1 MAEWLLD
8 SRTKVQETKAIELQL
23 ESKTIRLNLK
33 IELCGTIKGLEAIA
47 KTEPHDHLGS
57 LTLLLNQLDHDEE
70 ATHDEEVEQGMATSL
85 VMMLH
90 KTMLQPGDQ
99 QYRGHI
105 GRSRALR
112 VSIICSALEIVFR
125 CSATT
130 MKAYID
136 TKPAEMLPTLLT
148 VIELFMSRCGS
159 NTVREV
165 VLHKT
170 TRILNRL
177 CVHGLSIEKDL
188 VKALMVLLK
197 ADLSTDTRIDASCA
211 LASLAATSNVKHST
225 LEKIEHAS
233 RSLVSTLT
241 TAASSVPHYQ
251 AEEIFDALVNLASSM
266 DIVLVHIARRGCTLR
281 VLCQGM
287 KSVIP
292 ELRHNSYMIAKNLL
306 RCNASFVEL
315 LSTKPANGR
324 IILQGLTTA
333 VLNEDVSEMQ
343 HYATCTLTETLVNMN
358 SSLDHIEIITDSLIV
373 VAAAAMQDRTA
384 NEAGIALC
392 NKAPALEEPSGYRA
406 SVFIAVASLAQ
417 SSSGLVRAEALR
429 ALAKL
434 CTRES
439 TRRFLAEQKSF
450 QQAILWNITKGNDEA
465 VSAAIAILG
474 QLACEPDPRDTIRR
488 TTLLEALV
496 SMLTKRNITNG
507 AAYVSSVELL
517 LTLMSDD
524 SSIKCFLPFV
534 GELLP
539 WLAALANSTT
549 SSNQFKKD
557 LVNAIIRLT
566 STILE

>member
-1 MAEWLLD
+1 M
-8 SRTKVQETKAIELQL
+8 
-23 ESKTIRLNLK
+23 
-33 IELCGTIKGLEAIA
+33 LEAIIETG
-47 KTEPHDHLGS
+47 KPQDLLEP
-57 LTLLLNQLDHDEE
+57 LTLILNQLDHNEE
-70 ATHDEEVEQGMATSL
+70 AAHDEEVKQGMATIL

-99 QYRGHI
+99 LYRAKI

-112 VSIICSALEIVFR
+112 VSILCTALEMVFR
-125 CSATT
+125 CSPTT
-130 MKAYID
+130 MKAYVD
-136 TKPAEMLPTLLT
+136 TKPAEMLPSLLT

-165 VLHKT
+165 VLNKT

-177 CVHGLSIEKDL
+177 CIHGLFIEDFIEKDL
-188 VKALMVLLK
+188 IRALMVLLK
-197 ADLSTDTRIDASCA
+197 ADLPTDTRIDASCA
-211 LASLAATSNVKHST
+211 LASLAAGRNVKHRT
-225 LEKIEHAS
+225 LQKITHAS
-233 RSLVSTLT
+233 RSLISTLT
-241 TAASSVPHYQ
+241 TAASSVPQYQ
-251 AEEIFDALVNLASSM
+251 AEEIFDALVNLASSIDM
-266 DIVLVHIARRGCTLR
+266 VLVHMARRGCTLR
-281 VLCQGM
+281 VVCQGM
-287 KSVIP
+287 RSVKP

-315 LSTKPANGR
+315 FATKPANGR

-333 VLNEDVSEMQ
+333 VLNEDESEMQ
-343 HYATCTLTETLVNMN
+343 HYATCTLRETLVNMN

-373 VAAAAMQDRTA
+373 VAGAAMQDRTA

-406 SVFIAVASLAQ
+406 SVFIAVAGLAL

-429 ALAKL
+429 ALEKL
-434 CTRES
+434 CTREP

-465 VSAAIAILG
+465 VSAAVAILG
-474 QLACEPDPRDTIRR
+474 QLACEPNHRETIRC

-496 SMLTKRNITNG
+496 NMLTKRNIAHG
-507 AAYVSSVELL
+507 AAYMSGVELL
-517 LTLMSDD
+517 LLLMADD
-524 SSIKCFLPFV
+524 SSINCFLPFV
-534 GELLP
+534 GDLLP